1 MAVAWT
7 GLLALSREKEKKVV
21 LRALGHLVT
30 EFLIW
35 GLGRVFFLG
44 GEDGA
49 LNQVISTWHF
59 GHRSR

>member
-35 GLGRVFFLG
+35 GLGRVFFG
-44 GEDGA
+44 GGGMV
-49 LNQVISTWHF
+49 L
-59 GHRSR
+59 

>member
-35 GLGRVFFLG
+35 GLGRVFFFG
-44 GEDGA
+44 GGWCFKSSY
-49 LNQVISTWHF
+49 LNLAFWT
-59 GHRSR
+59 

>member
-35 GLGRVFFLG
+35 GLGRVFFFWG
-44 GEDGA
+44 GMV
-49 LNQVISTWHF
+49 L
-59 GHRSR
+59 